1 MLGNLPKMT
10 KTPLLCVVYFQTLL
24 SYLDLP
30 FAHDLVH
37 DLVVVLVEHA
47 FVVTLLVAQDAQ
59 VLGALQLN
67 FKLLLLHREWGG
79 GGLCDGCQKISNAQ

>member
-1 MLGNLPKMT
+1 MSTNVSPWDAWQK
-10 KTPLLCVVYFQTLL
+10 L
-24 SYLDLP
+24 SPYLDLP
-30 FAHDLVH
+30 FSHDLVH

-67 FKLLLLHREWGG
+67 LKLL
-79 GGLCDGCQKISNAQ
+79 